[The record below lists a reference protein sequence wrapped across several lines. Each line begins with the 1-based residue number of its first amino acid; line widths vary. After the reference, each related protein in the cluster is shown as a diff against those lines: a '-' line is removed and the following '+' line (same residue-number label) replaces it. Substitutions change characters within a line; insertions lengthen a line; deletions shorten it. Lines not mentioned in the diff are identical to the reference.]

1 MTQLKRMM
9 CLVVTLWAL
18 CGVVAPRNAIAQ
30 VVNEQQMISCM
41 QPCIDEAMQ
50 EQACLP
56 DSYLLDCLNRKPE
69 CKEWSQGLRGITS
82 DMCLTYG
89 QRLCSCGSAVSASE
103 QPPAAAPPKK
113 RKLTQQDRC
122 ARLHGVWVREEGED
136 GKVTEYCFTLTK
148 AYEMLR
154 DFEKRLAEL
163 EGKPAMGL
171 TEEDMKR
178 LRQIMGMDL
187 ESGFPGREK
196 WEEFRDKV
204 LVSLSA
210 ICFLS
215 SDEEAKVRAELNM
228 TSEEPVTLVQKCEY
242 INRKIEANEER
253 SKRNEKGV
261 ARAQTTAEHAN
272 RQAGEARR
280 EAGEAKVTAEQAKS
294 ASETA
299 LALTMPTLFRLSA
312 VGGVHLMRTPSYSDG
327 VNETGNDILG
337 FGGGEAQWW
346 HPLTPK
352 LALSL
357 ETGAGYSSEFYGSN
371 SVTVWIGGGLGLK
384 LGPDVLGSLNL
395 YASHFFAQEEW
406 SKLNMYAL
414 APELS
419 WIPGLSQKEPGDAL
433 LAITVRI
440 PAGITRTRLQDVG
453 VVEEFNAAFILGL
466 GTAF

>member
-56 DSYLLDCLNRKPE
+56 DSYLLDCLNRRPE
-69 CKEWSQGLRGITS
+69 CKEWSQGLRTVTS
-82 DMCLTYG
+82 DMCLTSG
-89 QRLCSCGSAVSASE
+89 QRLCSCGTAASSSE
-103 QPPAAAPPKK
+103 QPPAASPPKK
-113 RKLTQQDRC
+113 RELTQQDRC

-136 GKVTEYCFTLTK
+136 GKVTEYCFRLTD
-148 AYEMLR
+148 ASDMLQKL
-154 DFEKRLAEL
+154 KREL
-163 EGKPAMGL
+163 EELKRRLGEGQFTK
-171 TEEDMKR
+171 EEAER
-178 LRQIMGMDL
+178 LRLIMGMDL
-187 ESGFPGREK
+187 SGLEGL
-196 WEEFRDKV
+196 EEFRKTI
-204 LVSLSA
+204 LVSLTA

-215 SDEEAKVRAELNM
+215 SDEEAELRTELNKP
-228 TSEEPVTLVQKCEY
+228 EGEITLVQQCEF
-242 INRKIEANEER
+242 ISRKIQANEDR

-272 RQAGEARR
+272 RQANEARK
-280 EAGEAKVTAEQAKS
+280 EAGEAKVKAGEAKI
-294 ASETA
+294 ASQTA

-312 VGGVHLMRTPSYSDG
+312 VGGVHLVRTPGYSEGPDEMG
-327 VNETGNDILG
+327 NEVLA

-357 ETGAGYSSEFYGSN
+357 ETGAGYSTEFYGSN

-384 LGPDVLGSLNL
+384 LAPDVLGSLNL

-414 APELS
+414 APELT
-419 WIPGLSQKEPGDAL
+419 WAPGLSQKEPGD
-433 LAITVRI
+433 VV
-440 PAGITRTRLQDVG
+440 PAVTARLFGGMSRTRLENVG
-453 VVEEFNAAFILGL
+453 VVQEFNGGMVLGF
-466 GTAF
+466 GIMF